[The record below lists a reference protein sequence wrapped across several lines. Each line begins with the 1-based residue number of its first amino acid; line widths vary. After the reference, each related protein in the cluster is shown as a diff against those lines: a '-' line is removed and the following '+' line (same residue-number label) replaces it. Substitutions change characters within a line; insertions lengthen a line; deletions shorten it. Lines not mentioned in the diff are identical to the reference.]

1 MTTPTTDN
9 ADNRHTLKAR
19 AATLLHSYDTM
30 RKEMRTLERELHV
43 AVREF
48 AKVNGNYVGMTKD
61 TFRLHLQMEQER
73 LEQEAERDHWE
84 KHNA

>member
-1 MTTPTTDN
+1 MTTPTTDR
-9 ADNRHTLKAR
+9 ATLMTR
-19 AATLLHSYDTM
+19 AATLLHRYDTM
-30 RKEMRTLERELHV
+30 RKDIRTLERELHV

-48 AKVNGNYVGMTKD
+48 AKVNGNYAGMTKD
-61 TFRLHLQMEQER
+61 TFRNHLQMEQER

>member
-1 MTTPTTDN
+1 MATPTTDKE
-9 ADNRHTLKAR
+9 TLKAR
-19 AATLLHSYDTM
+19 AATLLHRYDAM
-30 RKEMRTLERELHV
+30 RKDMRTLEQELHV

-48 AKVNGNYVGMTKD
+48 AKVNGNYAGMTKD

-84 KHNA
+84 KHNG